1 MIILMDMLF
10 LIMTYM
16 FFLMYISSAFLRYDL
31 RRNGY
36 YSPAGTFISKNV
48 VKYYVKRKPL
58 MIEPLTKIG
67 FSLYNLYHRLTVS
80 LNGISKIERIMYR
93 FGLYFYKN
101 MIFKIGY
108 GLLFMFV
115 SGVAITKGPSFIKLI
130 FSLMVL
136 MNIVTY
142 VYCVIEPV
150 VKSKDKLYRHMF
162 INYLLLFNNGAYWK
176 QKTFLKRFQYQLNVN
191 YKSKS
196 NYQREWK
203 QMSDYEAS
211 SDQSSFN
218 LKYRNGELIK
228 LPAISTVILAFAKN
242 NQLEHKNQCMGGTN
256 FYHSVDF
263 MKIDDRSFAKS
274 NGMSTYLDYD
284 DLIPKG
290 YSLRDVDSNKAL
302 NIRRKSKVPG
312 LYQDSKRVFDRTHL
326 VHHRLSGC
334 EGGIGAMVPMFK
346 SVNTGINSMFHG
358 RVTNTPVKNSMKYYE
373 DFAINYLSEHK
384 THRLLYEANPF
395 YIKPNDVVPSHVR
408 IMIYCITDDKVFL
421 IKHGKVYNQQ
431 YLFSKDR
438 DVKFKV
444 DTTTGHVTYR

>member
-1 MIILMDMLF
+1 
-10 LIMTYM
+10 
-16 FFLMYISSAFLRYDL
+16 
-31 RRNGY
+31 
-36 YSPAGTFISKNV
+36 
-48 VKYYVKRKPL
+48 
-58 MIEPLTKIG
+58 
-67 FSLYNLYHRLTVS
+67 
-80 LNGISKIERIMYR
+80 
-93 FGLYFYKN
+93 
-101 MIFKIGY
+101 
-108 GLLFMFV
+108 
-115 SGVAITKGPSFIKLI
+115 
-130 FSLMVL
+130 
-136 MNIVTY
+136 
-142 VYCVIEPV
+142 
-150 VKSKDKLYRHMF
+150 MF

-196 NYQREWK
+196 NHQREWK

-395 YIKPNDVVPSHVR
+395 YIKPNDVVPSHVK